1 MLAAG
6 LFGFPVL
13 PVPRMPPLNVE
24 KPEDSKFD
32 AVPRGC
38 RVRATAAT
46 MGTTAAQVREYI
58 LIPFS
63 LLHHLLTLFVFVR
76 LHRLLVL
83 GIYSPQGTS
92 RRSPVR
98 YTETS
103 IVLTAQCPDPS
114 WSMWVAND
122 TVNDKPDTGAW
133 CCKPDYKGV
142 YRDNGTANYFC
153 TATSISTLQLSY
165 YWAHILTT
173 TTSCSLTATP
183 AGLSTATSTL
193 LASVTPSA
201 TSVGTGTGT
210 ASSTGTRSESTGTT
224 SPASEEQTGIP
235 VGVKVGAAVGCV
247 AGAAL
252 IVAGIL
258 FIRKRKQKT
267 IEGVTLTGETEE
279 GRGKPEAKYFHKGTR
294 RPSELETVERTV
306 ELDGARPRYEL
317 DATRKED
324 QLDVVSPM
332 SM

>member
-24 KPEDSKFD
+24 KPEDSKLD

-46 MGTTAAQVREYI
+46 MGTTA
-58 LIPFS
+58 
-63 LLHHLLTLFVFVR
+63 
-76 LHRLLVL
+76 
-83 GIYSPQGTS
+83 
-92 RRSPVR
+92 
-98 YTETS
+98 
-103 IVLTAQCPDPS
+103 AQCPDPS

-142 YRDNGTANYFC
+142 YQDNGTANYFC

-165 YWAHILTT
+165 YWAHIITT

-193 LASVTPSA
+193 LASVTPNA

-224 SPASEEQTGIP
+224 SPASEEQIEIP
-235 VGVKVGAAVGCV
+235 VGAKVGAAVGCV

-267 IEGVTLTGETEE
+267 IEGVTLTGDTEE

-306 ELDGARPRYEL
+306 ELDGARPR
-317 DATRKED
+317 
-324 QLDVVSPM
+324 QLEGFMDNGEM
-332 SM
+332 MKNEM

>member
-46 MGTTAAQVREYI
+46 MGTTAAQVH
-58 LIPFS
+58 S
-63 LLHHLLTLFVFVR
+63 TDC
-76 LHRLLVL
+76 
-83 GIYSPQGTS
+83 SS
-92 RRSPVR
+92 SA
-98 YTETS
+98 YTHPK
-103 IVLTAQCPDPS
+103 CPDPS

-193 LASVTPSA
+193 LASVTPNA

-224 SPASEEQTGIP
+224 SPASEEQTEIP
-235 VGVKVGAAVGCV
+235 VGAKVGAAVGCV

-267 IEGVTLTGETEE
+267 IEGVTLTGDTEE

-324 QLDVVSPM
+324 QYDVVSPM

>member
-6 LFGFPVL
+6 LSGFPVL
-13 PVPRMPPLNVE
+13 PVPRMPLLNVE
-24 KPEDSKFD
+24 KPEDFRFD
-32 AVPRGC
+32 VVPQGC

-46 MGTTAAQVREYI
+46 MGTTAV
-58 LIPFS
+58 
-63 LLHHLLTLFVFVR
+63 
-76 LHRLLVL
+76 
-83 GIYSPQGTS
+83 
-92 RRSPVR
+92 
-98 YTETS
+98 
-103 IVLTAQCPDPS
+103 QCPDPT

-153 TATSISTLQLSY
+153 TATTISTLQLSY

-183 AGLSTATSTL
+183 AGLSTATSTPL
-193 LASVTPSA
+193 TPTTSGVMSA
-201 TSVGTGTGT
+201 GSGTGKATT
-210 ASSTGTRSESTGTT
+210 TGTRSESTGTT
-224 SPASEEQTGIP
+224 SPGSEAQTGIP

-267 IEGVTLTGETEE
+267 IEGVTLTGDTEE
-279 GRGKPEAKYFHKGTR
+279 GRGKPETTHFYKGAR

-306 ELDGARPRYEL
+306 ELDGAKPTYEL

-324 QLDVVSPM
+324 QYDVVSPM
-332 SM
+332 SMRTGN

>member
-1 MLAAG
+1 MVVACPGASPCRPIFRIMLSAFLFAIHVAYAQECNYAG
-6 LFGFPVL
+6 GWSLRFPSSSC
-13 PVPRMPPLNVE
+13 PQ
-24 KPEDSKFD
+24 D
-32 AVPRGC
+32 APFECGK
-38 RVRATAAT
+38 A
-46 MGTTAAQVREYI
+46 GGLQVRCCPSGLSCAGNGSYDGNYCC
-58 LIPFS
+58 PDS
-63 LLHHLLTLFVFVR
+63 TDC
-76 LHRLLVL
+76 
-83 GIYSPQGTS
+83 SS
-92 RRSPVR
+92 SA
-98 YTETS
+98 YTHPK
-103 IVLTAQCPDPS
+103 CPDPS

-173 TTSCSLTATP
+173 TTSCSLTATQV
-183 AGLSTATSTL
+183 GLSTATSTL
-193 LASVTPSA
+193 LSSVTPNA
-201 TSVGTGTGT
+201 TSVGTRTGT

-235 VGVKVGAAVGCV
+235 IGVKVGAAVGCV

-267 IEGVTLTGETEE
+267 IEGVTLTGDTEE
-279 GRGKPEAKYFHKGTR
+279 GRGKPEAKYFYKGTR

-324 QLDVVSPM
+324 QYDVVSPM